1 MYILYK
7 HTNVQFNNK
16 SKNHYQHHL
25 HVPHD
30 MFCDMTH
37 TQGYLKAG
45 WSEIIYKWHSLLLMS
60 KLL

>member
-1 MYILYK
+1 MYNLIISL
-7 HTNVQFNNK
+7 N
-16 SKNHYQHHL
+16 QHHL